1 MAPFPLSRAAG
12 VRRHFVGGDMVEDG
26 QATPPYRQR
35 FRNKLHNALVAR
47 SWYRQSLSHTKRQ
60 GLEHGYPGS

>member
-1 MAPFPLSRAAG
+1 
-12 VRRHFVGGDMVEDG
+12 MVEDG

-47 SWYRQSLSHTKRQ
+47 SWYWQSLSHTKRQ
-60 GLEHGYPGS
+60 RLEHGYPGS